1 MKSAL
6 DIMPRCDEARHV
18 WNREIEMNDLPEAK
32 PGQRFAA
39 AHVRDTIFAPQSPG
53 RWHMRR
59 CFDRARLPA
68 GWRSK
73 EMRLNYVMTC

>member
-18 WNREIEMNDLPEAK
+18 WNREIEMNDLPEAN

-39 AHVRDTIFAPQSPG
+39 AHVRDTILAPQIAWSMA
-53 RWHMRR
+53 HEALLRR
-59 CFDRARLPA
+59 APIA
-68 GWRSK
+68 GWLEKQKR
-73 EMRLNYVMTC
+73 CA